1 LSTILKNTSM
11 KQIFGILVSLFYGIF
26 TAQTISGKIIS
37 KENNE
42 PIPFARIGI
51 ENENFGAI
59 ADENGNYSIDLTN
72 VDRNKNLTVQI
83 GGFVNFSQSIQ
94 KIINGNHTIFLN
106 EKVVGIH
113 EVFLNPKKYYEKNW
127 GTNAKTKKIQFGFN
141 PARSKEDKSK
151 EFGLAFN
158 NNKKVKLQKIN
169 LNIVNLKTDKPL
181 LMSFNVYSKKD
192 GFPDKS
198 LLNENLTVELTED
211 KIKDGIFS
219 FDVSDKNVW
228 INKQDFFVT
237 VQVMNG
243 FDGWIYLSGAM
254 FKTVYYRNFYGPW
267 LKKTIAQPALNIDVK
282 IEK

>member
-1 LSTILKNTSM
+1 M
-11 KQIFGILVSLFYGIF
+11 KQTFGIFTILFYGIL
-26 TAQTISGKIIS
+26 TAQTINGKIIS

-72 VDRNKNLTVQI
+72 IDRNKNLTVQI
-83 GGFVNFSQSIQ
+83 GGFINFSQSIQ
-94 KIINGNHTIFLN
+94 NFIDGNHTISLN
-106 EKVVGIH
+106 EKVVEIQ
-113 EVFLNPKKYYEKNW
+113 EVVLNPKKYYEKNW
-127 GTNAKTKKIQFGFN
+127 GTNAKTKKVQFGFN

-151 EFGLAFN
+151 EFGVDFN
-158 NNKKVKLQKIN
+158 NNKNIKLQKIN
-169 LNIVNLKTDKPL
+169 LNIVDLKTDKPL
-181 LMSFNVYSKKD
+181 LINFNIYSKKD
-192 GFPDKS
+192 GLPDIS
-198 LLNENLTVELTED
+198 LLNENLTIELTKD
-211 KIKDGIFS
+211 KIKDGTFS

-237 VQVMNG
+237 MQVMNG

-254 FKTVYYRNFYGPW
+254 FKNVYYRNFYGPW
-267 LKKTIAQPALNIDVK
+267 LKKTIAQPALNIDLK

>member
-1 LSTILKNTSM
+1 M

-106 EKVVGIH
+106 EKVVGIQ
-113 EVFLNPKKYYEKNW
+113 EVFLNPKNIM
-127 GTNAKTKKIQFGFN
+127 KKIGERMQ
-141 PARSKEDKSK
+141 
-151 EFGLAFN
+151 
-158 NNKKVKLQKIN
+158 KL
-169 LNIVNLKTDKPL
+169 
-181 LMSFNVYSKKD
+181 
-192 GFPDKS
+192 
-198 LLNENLTVELTED
+198 
-211 KIKDGIFS
+211 
-219 FDVSDKNVW
+219 KNS
-228 INKQDFFVT
+228 I
-237 VQVMNG
+237 
-243 FDGWIYLSGAM
+243 
-254 FKTVYYRNFYGPW
+254 W
-267 LKKTIAQPALNIDVK
+267 L
-282 IEK
+282 